1 MNNPKILIIEKN
13 IRERTLYSSLLEN
26 WGYYVTT
33 SHDGEDALTK
43 IHSEEFNLVI
53 SDFMLPGGS
62 NGVDLIQS
70 IHSVSD
76 NTRILFISLESSVK
90 NAVDAMKAGAIDYLV
105 KPVDEAQ
112 IQYILEKNLHVNP
125 SENNSSYRKQ
135 NGKVTIVTKN
145 KTIMQLL
152 DLSKQVAKSTA
163 SVFIQGESGT
173 GKELFAH
180 FIHDCSNREKGPF
193 VAVNC
198 AALPE
203 SLLESELFGHE
214 KGSFTGAISQKPG
227 KFELADK
234 GTILLDEIT
243 EMQLHLQ
250 SKLLR
255 IIQEHEVDRV
265 GGLKPV
271 KIDVRVIATSNRNI
285 TQSIKEGKF
294 REDLYFRLNTIPLT
308 IPPLRKRPEDIE
320 PLALFFIHKYNRVDG
335 RNVKTL
341 TKSALNTLKNLPLN
355 GNVRELE
362 NIIQRAVLL
371 SDNETIQE
379 KDLFLENHDPTSPD
393 NPGNTEEPAA
403 NMISGPLKDVEKKMI
418 FQTLDQTK
426 GNRTH
431 AAKILG
437 ISVRT
442 LRNKLN
448 EYREIMEV
456 L

>member
-13 IRERTLYSSLLEN
+13 IRERTLFSSLLEN

-33 SHDGEDALTK
+33 SHDGEDALAK

-112 IQYILEKNLHVNP
+112 IQYILEKNLHDQP
-125 SENNSSYRKQ
+125 TENNSPYRKQ

-145 KTIMQLL
+145 KTIMHLL

-214 KGSFTGAISQKPG
+214 KGSFTGAVSQKPG

-320 PLALFFIHKYNRVDG
+320 PLALFFINKYNRVDG

-379 KDLFLENHDPTSPD
+379 KDLFLENHDPTFPD

-403 NMISGPLKDVEKKMI
+403 SMIAGPLKDVEKKMI

>member
-13 IRERTLYSSLLEN
+13 IRERAQFSNLLEN

-33 SHDGEDALTK
+33 SHDGEDALAK

-70 IHSVSD
+70 IHSVCD
-76 NTRILFISLESSVK
+76 KTRILFISLESSVK

-105 KPVDEAQ
+105 KPVDEALLQ
-112 IQYILEKNLHVNP
+112 HILEKNLHENP
-125 SENNSSYRKQ
+125 AENNSLSQKQ

-145 KTIMQLL
+145 KTIMHLL

-173 GKELFAH
+173 GKELFAR

-214 KGSFTGAISQKPG
+214 KGSFTGAVSQKPG

-271 KIDVRVIATSNRNI
+271 KIDVRIIATSNRNI
-285 TQSIKEGKF
+285 AQSIKEGKF

-320 PLALFFIHKYNRVDG
+320 PLSLFFIHKYNRVDG

-341 TKSALNTLKNLPLN
+341 TKSALNTLQNLQLN

-379 KDLFLENHDPTSPD
+379 KDLFLENHDPTFPD
-393 NPGNTEEPAA
+393 NHQNTEEPAA
-403 NMISGPLKDVEKKMI
+403 NRIAVPLKDVEKKMI